1 MAKTLCFQ
9 EVRRDFGHAVSSF
22 IVFVPVQPFS
32 ADADLLAPFQP
43 ELFLHHCTEMRL
55 MPRNAACHSAQAP
68 DLWDHKGFSRSD
80 AKQPGQSSGL
90 FAPYAEPRQGVSEAN
105 RHAGG
110 GMHAGR
116 DNRLLPYIRL
126 QSHETAPSQGHHPYS
141 GRSICRRSMP
151 SLIISNS
158 CV

>member
-55 MPRNAACHSAQAP
+55 TLRNAACHSAQTLTSGTTRDFPAVTQNSP
-68 DLWDHKGFSRSD
+68 DNRPGCSLPTPSRGEVFRRPTATPAEECTLAGTTGFCHT
-80 AKQPGQSSGL
+80 SGCSPMKL
-90 FAPYAEPRQGVSEAN
+90 HRPKDTIRTLADPYADGQCQA
-105 RHAGG
+105 
-110 GMHAGR
+110 
-116 DNRLLPYIRL
+116 
-126 QSHETAPSQGHHPYS
+126 
-141 GRSICRRSMP
+141 
-151 SLIISNS
+151 
-158 CV
+158 